1 MLINKYSPFF
11 GQFFGGGDGG
21 GGGQFWHV
29 KSIYSD
35 RKILH
40 LPVFQ
45 VSRGVLGKIFFLK

>member
-1 MLINKYSPFF
+1 MSINKYSPFF
-11 GQFFGGGDGG
+11 RQFFGGGGG
-21 GGGQFWHV
+21 GGGGEFWHV

-45 VSRGVLGKIFFLK
+45 VSCGVLRKIFFLK